1 MMHLRLIQQGEA
13 MLNQHS
19 DAHFNIKKTGLKIKN
34 SLLLLFGLS
43 CIVPLAQAQVPAAQV
58 PAAQVSAA
66 RKPPAKTTALPV
78 PAPQGKDEVTTTDN
92 RPIIH
97 RQRHVPLLVQE
108 EDQIATDRPDFVESS
123 NVVGK
128 GKFQIETSFAME
140 TDKRVPGTKVTT
152 YATPTLL
159 RYGTSEDWEVR
170 LETDGYLS
178 AKSETA
184 GVSTSENGMA
194 DISLG
199 AKWHSQDQKGIRP
212 SVGWLVHMDFASGDA
227 PFRGDGVQ
235 PSLRA
240 VFEWELDYDMSAGI
254 MPGVASLTNGTDRY
268 VAGIFAVVVGKS
280 LTDELRTF
288 VEVSGQEIAAK
299 KYGGSI
305 VTYDVGFAYLLTK
318 TVQLDIATSIAAND
332 DTPNN
337 SWTLGL
343 SAKF

>member
-1 MMHLRLIQQGEA
+1 
-13 MLNQHS
+13 MLNQLL
-19 DAHFNIKKTGLKIKN
+19 NLNLKKIGVKAN
-34 SLLLLFGLS
+34 ASLLLLCGLS
-43 CIVPLAQAQVPAAQV
+43 LIAPMAQAQVPAAK
-58 PAAQVSAA
+58 
-66 RKPPAKTTALPV
+66 KPPAKTTALPV
-78 PAPQGKDEVTTTDN
+78 PAAQEKDEVTTIDK
-92 RPIIH
+92 RPVIH

-128 GKFQIETSFAME
+128 GRFQIETSFAME
-140 TDKRVPGTKVTT
+140 TDKRTPGTKNTT

-184 GVSTSENGMA
+184 GVSTTESGMA

-199 AKWHSQDQKGIRP
+199 AKVHTQDQKGIRP
-212 SVGWLVHMDFASGDA
+212 SVGWLVHMDLASGDA
-227 PFRGDGVQ
+227 PFRGAGVQ

-280 LTDELRTF
+280 ITDELRTF
-288 VEVSGQEIAAK
+288 VEISGQEIAAK

-332 DTPNN
+332 DTPDN